1 MRLCRLKRIQNL
13 PVSQKKAWQFFSNPI
28 NLSEIT
34 PPWLSFRLTQTVP
47 NSIHAGMLISYRLKP
62 LFGLPVTWISEI
74 THVYEPDYFIDEQ
87 RFGPYK
93 FWQHQHLFKAFGDG
107 TQVRDII
114 HYAIG
119 YGILG
124 RLVQRF
130 IVSPRLEDIFDYRHE
145 KLKQIFRDSPVR

>member
-13 PVSQKKAWQFFSNPI
+13 PVSQEKAWQFFSNPI
-28 NLSEIT
+28 NLPAIT

-47 NSIHAGMLISYRLKP
+47 SRIHAGMLISYRLKALP
-62 LFGLPVTWISEI
+62 GLTVTWISEI
-74 THVYEPDYFIDEQ
+74 AHVHEPDYFIDEQ

-93 FWQHQHLFKAFGDG
+93 FWQHQHVFKAVGTG